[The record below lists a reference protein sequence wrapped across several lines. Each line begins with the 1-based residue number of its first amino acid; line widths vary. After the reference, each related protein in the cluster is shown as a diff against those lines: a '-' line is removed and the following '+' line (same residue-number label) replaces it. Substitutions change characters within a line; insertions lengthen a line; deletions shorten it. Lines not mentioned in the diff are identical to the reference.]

1 MNISHLDE
9 EQQRQRLKQLRIDH
23 RALDQQI
30 ITCSE
35 GRQVDQFEIRRL
47 KKRKL
52 ALKDAIMKLESQIIP
67 DLNA

>member
-9 EQQRQRLKQLRIDH
+9 EQEREKLKQLRIEH
-23 RALDQQI
+23 RQLDEQI
-30 ITCSE
+30 IACSE
-35 GRQVDQFEIRRL
+35 GRQADQFEIRRL

-52 ALKDAIMKLESQIIP
+52 ALKDAIIKLESQIIP

>member
-30 ITCSE
+30 IACSE